1 MASLKASN
9 RAPEKP
15 FVALVLQ
22 GGGAL
27 GAYHVGAY
35 EALQEAGYAPDWVA
49 GISIGAF
56 NSAVIAGNPL
66 ERRLDRL
73 TELWDLISRPDDW
86 TTWLHQFRPDWS
98 NTFSYWEAIAFGQP
112 HFFTPRHINPYFA
125 PPGTSEATSWYDTSP
140 MRATLERVT
149 DFTLINTAATRISL
163 GATDVETGD
172 IVYFDNKDR
181 VTEITPDHVMASGSL
196 PPGFPAVKV
205 GDRLYWD
212 GGCVSNTPLNAI
224 LQDQPKGHSIVFM
237 IDLWNQVGQAPQTI
251 DEVALRQKQIQYS
264 SRTEHDIETV
274 AAKVDLRHSL
284 AALNRA
290 DAGGGKAASGA
301 DVTTASA
308 DRMDIVHIIYQPE
321 SAEEMSGSDAEFSR
335 LSIRARREAGYRDL
349 TKALEDAPWHKTAKP
364 PQLGAVVH
372 CMKGD
377 TITSRVGSAVA
388 HRRLSG
394 RVPVGAAAE

>member
-1 MASLKASN
+1 MASLKAST

-125 PPGTSEATSWYDTSP
+125 APARRKRRAGTTPRRCARPSSGLP
-140 MRATLERVT
+140 
-149 DFTLINTAATRISL
+149 ISL
-163 GATDVETGD
+163 
-172 IVYFDNKDR
+172 
-181 VTEITPDHVMASGSL
+181 
-196 PPGFPAVKV
+196 
-205 GDRLYWD
+205 
-212 GGCVSNTPLNAI
+212 
-224 LQDQPKGHSIVFM
+224 
-237 IDLWNQVGQAPQTI
+237 
-251 DEVALRQKQIQYS
+251 
-264 SRTEHDIETV
+264 
-274 AAKVDLRHSL
+274 
-284 AALNRA
+284 
-290 DAGGGKAASGA
+290 
-301 DVTTASA
+301 
-308 DRMDIVHIIYQPE
+308 
-321 SAEEMSGSDAEFSR
+321 
-335 LSIRARREAGYRDL
+335 
-349 TKALEDAPWHKTAKP
+349 
-364 PQLGAVVH
+364 
-372 CMKGD
+372 
-377 TITSRVGSAVA
+377 
-388 HRRLSG
+388 
-394 RVPVGAAAE
+394 